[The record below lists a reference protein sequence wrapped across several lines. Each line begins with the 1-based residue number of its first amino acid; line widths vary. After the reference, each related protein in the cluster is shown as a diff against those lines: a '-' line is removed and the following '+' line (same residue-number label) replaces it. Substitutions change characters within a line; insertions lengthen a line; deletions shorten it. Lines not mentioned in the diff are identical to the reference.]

1 MSFAGHETFHIREG
15 WLSRS
20 LKLVICS
27 PEIFEGDFPE
37 DEIGVGR
44 NMYKSIRFWLIA
56 TGLVD
61 GKLVRKGAQKSLQA
75 TWLGKLLW
83 EYDPYFLNPTT
94 WWILHVNLVN
104 NPGKSVVWNWFFN
117 RWNLQRFEKSRCL
130 NLFNEYVDTSF
141 TKMPKQT
148 TLEKDLN
155 VLLNS
160 YAVKTQTSE
169 RDPEDTSECPFQEL
183 GLMKFHMSSNTY
195 ETTTDGARYSSA
207 LLGYSMWR
215 SENNNENDGTNLS
228 GSPQKS
234 VTEWVKKN
242 GGPGSCFLLDEDNL
256 FECIQSKDDD
266 CVKIKGLAGDRK
278 LSLQERSGS
287 AWVEAVY
294 LKQDE
299 AVFNV

>member
-20 LKLVICS
+20 LKLVICT
-27 PEIFEGDFPE
+27 PEIFEGEFPE
-37 DEIGVGR
+37 DELGVGR

-61 GKLVRKGAQKSLQA
+61 GKLVRKGAEKSLQA
-75 TWLGKLLW
+75 TWLGNLLW

-117 RWNLQRFEKSRCL
+117 SWNLQRFEKSRCL
-130 NLFNEYVDTSF
+130 NLFTEYVDTSF

-155 VLLNS
+155 VFLNS

-169 RDPEDTSECPFQEL
+169 RDPESTSECPLQEL
-183 GLMKFHMSSNTY
+183 GLMKYHMSSNTY
-195 ETTTDGARYSSA
+195 ETSTGGTSYSSA

-215 SENNNENDGTNLS
+215 SDNHTASDGCDLS
-228 GSPQKS
+228 GSAQKS
-234 VTEWVKKN
+234 VTEWVKEK
-242 GGPGSCFLLDEDNL
+242 GGPGSCFLLNEDNL
-256 FECIQSKDDD
+256 FECIQRQDDD
-266 CVKIKGLAGDRK
+266 CVEIKGLAGDRK
-278 LSLQERSGS
+278 LRLQERSGS
-287 AWVEAVY
+287 DWVKDVY
-294 LKQDE
+294 LKQGE
-299 AVFNV
+299 AVTNV